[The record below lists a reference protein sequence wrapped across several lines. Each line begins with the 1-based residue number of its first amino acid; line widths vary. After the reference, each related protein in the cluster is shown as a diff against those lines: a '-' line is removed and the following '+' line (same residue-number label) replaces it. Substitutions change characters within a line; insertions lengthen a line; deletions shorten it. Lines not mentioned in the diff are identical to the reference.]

1 MLNFL
6 DKQKKWISML
16 LIVLLA
22 VGLLSG
28 IGIPTAQAAGNA
40 EHGLTN
46 LTVKDQDNHEYLLT
60 PEFDSWQWNYDLV
73 VDTSVTQL
81 SFEATPLLEGAVITY
96 SGAVSQT
103 GGSVTLAT
111 PDSKTYIV
119 HVHVDQGDKS
129 ASYQIIVKRTNQKD
143 ASLKRLG
150 VYDNTNDVDK
160 SPVLNPDEKNYSVEV
175 ESNTKQLWMS
185 IIPTDEDSQLTIAGG
200 VQDPEEPI
208 KVFYGIPDKTT
219 VFTIK
224 VTSPDGTVTETYTLT
239 VTKKDE
245 TVVTPPVGG
254 GGGGGASESSS
265 PLEEALNNATSSTIT
280 VKVPGTSFAISA
292 AELAKFLAQNKVET
306 IVFESQSGSYSFN
319 PGQYDWSKLAG
330 LLGLSLTDL
339 QLKLE
344 VAKDQTAADSAEK
357 TGLDVLGS
365 ASFKLKAVKKDG
377 QEMVL
382 NDLGHYIKHTV
393 KLGSQP
399 AAGHVAVVRVD
410 TDAKGNPVY
419 TPVPFTLS
427 GSEVS
432 VMSRTDGT
440 FLIVQTDKSFADAQT
455 HWAKKEIDA
464 LASLLIVDG
473 VGDGTFDP
481 NRSIT
486 RAEFTALVVRL
497 FGLATPAAAGNSN
510 FGDVQAEDWFA
521 SVVAAAT
528 GAGLINGYE
537 NGEFRP
543 DQTISR
549 EEMAVI
555 LSRGLAFAGYKGDAA
570 GSETFTDQSD
580 IPAWAAEAIS
590 QLAGFGIVNGK
601 PGNEFDPAGEA
612 TRAESVAM
620 LYRLLSILTFT
631 K

>member
-6 DKQKKWISML
+6 DKQKKWTSML

-81 SFEATPLLEGAVITY
+81 TFEATPLLEGAVITY
-96 SGAVSQT
+96 SGAISQT
-103 GGSVTLAT
+103 GGSATLAT

-119 HVHVDQGDKS
+119 HVHVDQGDQS
-129 ASYQIIVKRTNQKD
+129 ASYQIIVKRIDPKD

-160 SPVLNPDEKNYSVEV
+160 SPVVTPGVKNYSVEV

-185 IIPTDEDSQLTIAGG
+185 IFPTDENAQLTITGG
-200 VQDPEEPI
+200 VQDPDEPI

-239 VTKKDE
+239 VTKKDAP
-245 TVVTPPVGG
+245 VVTPPVGG
-254 GGGGGASESSS
+254 GGGGAVESSS

-280 VKVPGTSFAISA
+280 VKISGTSFTVSA
-292 AELAKFLAQNKVET
+292 AELAKLLAQKKVET
-306 IVFESQSGSYSFN
+306 IVFESQTGSYSFN

-330 LLGLSLTDL
+330 ILGLTLTDL

-344 VAKDQTAADSAEK
+344 VASDQTAADSADK
-357 TGLDVLGS
+357 AGLDVLGS
-365 ASFKLKAVKKDG
+365 ANFTLKAVKKDG
-377 QEMVL
+377 QEIVL

-393 KLGSQP
+393 KLGSQT
-399 AAGHVAVVRVD
+399 AAGHAAVVRVD
-410 TDAKGNPVY
+410 KDANGKIVY
-419 TPVPFTLS
+419 TPVPFTVN
-427 GSEVS
+427 GTEVS

-440 FLIVQTDKSFADAQT
+440 FLIVQTDKSFDDTAT
-455 HWAKKEIDA
+455 HWAKKEVDA
-464 LASLLIVDG
+464 LASLLIIDG
-473 VGDGTFDP
+473 VGNGAFDP
-481 NRSIT
+481 NRSVT

-497 FGLATPAAAGNSN
+497 FGLATPAAAGNGK
-510 FGDVQAEDWFA
+510 FGDVQTSDWFA
-521 SVVAAAT
+521 SAVAAAT
-528 GAGLINGYE
+528 GAGLINGYK

-549 EEMAVI
+549 DEMAVI
-555 LSRGLAFAGYKGDAA
+555 LARGLAFAGHKGDAA
-570 GSETFTDQSD
+570 GAEAFADQSD
-580 IPAWAAEAIS
+580 IPAWAAEATS
-590 QLAGFGIVNGK
+590 QLAGLGIVNGK
-601 PGNEFDPAGEA
+601 PGNAFDPEGEA
-612 TRAESVAM
+612 TRAESAVM
-620 LYRLLSILTFT
+620 MFRMLSILTFT

>member
-6 DKQKKWISML
+6 DKQKKWTSML

-81 SFEATPLLEGAVITY
+81 TFEATPLLEGAVITY
-96 SGAVSQT
+96 SGAISQT
-103 GGSVTLAT
+103 GGSATLAT

-119 HVHVDQGDKS
+119 HVHVDQGDQS
-129 ASYQIIVKRTNQKD
+129 ASYQIIVKRTDPKD

-160 SPVLNPDEKNYSVEV
+160 SPVVTPDVKNYSVEV

-185 IIPTDEDSQLTIAGG
+185 IFPTDENAQLTITGG
-200 VQDPEEPI
+200 VQDPDEPI

-224 VTSPDGTVTETYTLT
+224 VTSPDGTLTETYTLT
-239 VTKKDE
+239 VTKKDAP
-245 TVVTPPVGG
+245 VVTPPVGG
-254 GGGGGASESSS
+254 GGGGAVESSS
-265 PLEEALNNATSSTIT
+265 PLEEALNNAISSTIT
-280 VKVPGTSFAISA
+280 VKVSGTSFTVRA
-292 AELAKFLAQNKVET
+292 AELAKLLAQKKVET
-306 IVFESQSGSYSFN
+306 IVFESQTGSYSFN

-330 LLGLSLTDL
+330 ILGLTLTDL

-344 VAKDQTAADSAEK
+344 VATDQSAADSADK
-357 TGLDVLGS
+357 AGLDVLGS
-365 ASFKLKAVKKDG
+365 ANFTLKAVKKDG
-377 QEMVL
+377 QEIVL

-399 AAGHVAVVRVD
+399 AAGHAAVVRVD
-410 TDAKGNPVY
+410 KDANGKIVY
-419 TPVPFTLS
+419 TPVPFTVN
-427 GSEVS
+427 GTEVS

-440 FLIVQTDKSFADAQT
+440 FLIVQTDKSFDDTAT
-455 HWAKKEIDA
+455 HWAKKEVDA
-464 LASLLIVDG
+464 LASLLIIDG
-473 VGDGTFDP
+473 VGNGAFDP
-481 NRSIT
+481 NRSVT

-497 FGLATPAAAGNSN
+497 FGLATPAAAGNGK
-510 FGDVQAEDWFA
+510 FGDVQTSDWFA
-521 SVVAAAT
+521 SAVAAAT

-549 EEMAVI
+549 DEMAVI
-555 LSRGLAFAGYKGDAA
+555 LARGLAFAGHKGDAA
-570 GSETFTDQSD
+570 GAEAFADQSD
-580 IPAWAAEAIS
+580 IPAWAAEATS
-590 QLAGFGIVNGK
+590 QLAGLGIVNGK
-601 PGNEFDPAGEA
+601 PGNAFDPEGEA
-612 TRAESVAM
+612 TRAESAVM
-620 LYRLLSILTFT
+620 MFRMLSILTFT